1 MSLIPPTGHAP
12 PSRQAITQQVE
23 KMTGMLWYQVLSSM
37 NETGMDASSLGPGG
51 SEFQSMFLWN
61 IAQND
66 FGGLD
71 GQMVQ
76 AALRQYGEAAPTPT
90 GVPPALSQLPPGA
103 LESLL
108 SAAPGASMAP
118 VSESPLAAPQAEAE
132 SGAASDLIGQAKS
145 FAKQIWPAVEQ
156 AAQTLGV
163 PPVGILAQAALETGW
178 GAAAPGHNLFGMKAA
193 PGDEATTRATS
204 EMVDGVLT
212 QTSAAFKDY
221 ATPSASVQDYVRR
234 VQDVFPGAAG
244 QDSVDGFATALQQ
257 GGYATDS
264 HYAAK
269 IVSISQSP
277 MMAQVLDALGVTATQ
292 KVASP

>member
-1 MSLIPPTGHAP
+1 MSLIPPTGHAA

-37 NETGMDASSLGPGG
+37 NETGMDPSSLGPGG

-66 FGGLD
+66 FCGLD

-76 AALRQYGEAAPTPT
+76 AALRQYGEASAMPQSAT
-90 GVPPALSQLPPGA
+90 PALSQLPPRA

-108 SAAPGASMAP
+108 SAAPEATLSP
-118 VSESPLAAPQAEAE
+118 VSETPLAAPEEA
-132 SGAASDLIGQAKS
+132 GAAADLIGQAKS
-145 FAKQIWPAVEQ
+145 FAKQIWPEVEQ

-221 ATPSASVQDYVRR
+221 ANPGASVQDYVRR

-244 QDSVDGFATALQQ
+244 QESVDGFATALQQ

-292 KVASP
+292 KAASP

>member
-1 MSLIPPTGHAP
+1 MSLIPPTGHAA

-37 NETGMDASSLGPGG
+37 NETGMDPSSLGPGG

-76 AALRQYGEAAPTPT
+76 AALRQYGEASALPQSAT
-90 GVPPALSQLPPGA
+90 PALSQLPPGA

-108 SAAPGASMAP
+108 SAAPEATLSP
-118 VSESPLAAPQAEAE
+118 VSASPLAAPEEA
-132 SGAASDLIGQAKS
+132 GAVSDLIGQAKS
-145 FAKQIWPAVEQ
+145 FAKQIWPEVEQ

-178 GAAAPGHNLFGMKAA
+178 GATAPGHNLFGMKAA
-193 PGDEATTRATS
+193 PGDAATTRATS

-221 ATPSASVQDYVRR
+221 ANPGASVQDYVRR

-244 QDSVDGFATALQQ
+244 QESVDGFATALQQ

-292 KVASP
+292 KAASP